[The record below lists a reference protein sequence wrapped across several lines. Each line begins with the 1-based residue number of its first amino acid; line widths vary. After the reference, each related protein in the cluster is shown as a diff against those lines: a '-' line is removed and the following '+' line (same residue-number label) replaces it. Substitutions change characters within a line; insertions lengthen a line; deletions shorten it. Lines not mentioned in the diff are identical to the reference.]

1 MKKVIKRGLDLILC
15 AALISSISFCF
26 AWSDVSQYADTDVMG
41 MSLSDLASLRT
52 VDSRIKDQ
60 LSETQ
65 QDYDFLLQYSS
76 SSAMLNEWTVYDLQT
91 AASVIKTNNLTFE
104 QANTLISSWKTATP
118 SAENEIDLEYA
129 SILCKDPLSWKRFA
143 FQHKN
148 HKGRQRIGLRKD
160 GQGNLLHPRSH
171 PRCNQAAPCVCASVQ
186 PPHQTGQRCGSIG
199 CSFFTSFKRK
209 GPAPHGVEPFSKL
222 FNYFKIL
229 RGSGLFIQ
237 HELSINRLLFQAFH
251 LLAL

>member
-26 AWSDVSQYADTDVMG
+26 AWSDVSQYADTDVME

-104 QANTLISSWKTATP
+104 QANTLI
-118 SAENEIDLEYA
+118 
-129 SILCKDPLSWKRFA
+129 
-143 FQHKN
+143 FQ
-148 HKGRQRIGLRKD
+148 
-160 GQGNLLHPRSH
+160 
-171 PRCNQAAPCVCASVQ
+171 PRCLRN
-186 PPHQTGQRCGSIG
+186 
-199 CSFFTSFKRK
+199 TS
-209 GPAPHGVEPFSKL
+209 ANST
-222 FNYFKIL
+222 YFRESNI
-229 RGSGLFIQ
+229 
-237 HELSINRLLFQAFH
+237 
-251 LLAL
+251 

>member
-1 MKKVIKRGLDLILC
+1 MNGD
-15 AALISSISFCF
+15 
-26 AWSDVSQYADTDVMG
+26 
-41 MSLSDLASLRT
+41 
-52 VDSRIKDQ
+52 
-60 LSETQ
+60 
-65 QDYDFLLQYSS
+65 
-76 SSAMLNEWTVYDLQT
+76 
-91 AASVIKTNNLTFE
+91 TNNLLPEIHQIASGTGWFIASYSE
-104 QANTLISSWKTATP
+104 QIIKTTLC
-118 SAENEIDLEYA
+118 A
-129 SILCKDPLSWKRFA
+129 SHFQTYRKPDISWKRFA

-171 PRCNQAAPCVCASVQ
+171 PHCNQAAPCVCASVQ

-209 GPAPHGVEPFSKL
+209 GPTPHGVEPFSKL